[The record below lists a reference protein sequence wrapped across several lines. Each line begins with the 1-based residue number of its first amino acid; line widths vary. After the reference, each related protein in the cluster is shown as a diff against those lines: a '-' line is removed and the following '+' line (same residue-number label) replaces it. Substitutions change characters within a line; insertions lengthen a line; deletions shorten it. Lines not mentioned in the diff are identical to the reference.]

1 MPDAAPPGDAPLRIA
16 LFTGNY
22 HHVEDGVTRTLGRVV
37 GHLLDG
43 GNDVLVFGPTVP
55 NPAVSQPGTLVPVPS
70 VAAPGRPEYR
80 VSTAFSPTARRRAEA
95 FAPEIVHIATPDVL
109 GHAALRW
116 AHRRGLPVV
125 ATYHTHFAS
134 YLDYYRLGF
143 AEGVLWHVLARFY
156 NRCDE
161 VYVPTP
167 SMADVLRANGIRST
181 LRLWPRGVETDRFA
195 PARRSEPWRAAQ
207 GFGPEDVVV
216 AFISRLVKE
225 KGLDV
230 YADVLDRLQ
239 AGGLPVRA
247 LVVGEGPERD
257 TLAARLPTARF
268 TGHLAGDVLATAYA
282 SSDVFLFPSETE
294 TFGNVTLEAMASG
307 VPPVVARATG
317 SRSLVEDGKT
327 GFVCTPRDAQAFAEA
342 TERLVRDTALRHRMG
357 AAARTAAEA
366 YDWHDVLERLVGYYR
381 TVRARHGRG

>member
-1 MPDAAPPGDAPLRIA
+1 MPDAAPPADAPLRVA

-37 GHLLDG
+37 GHLIEG
-43 GNDVLVFGPTVP
+43 GHAVLVFGPTVP
-55 NPAVSQPGTLVPVPS
+55 APPVSQPGTLVPVPS
-70 VAAPGRPEYR
+70 VSAPGRPEYR
-80 VSTAFSPTARRRAEA
+80 VSTAFSRAAQHRAEA

-116 AHRRGLPVV
+116 ARRRGLPVV

-143 AEGVLWHVLARFY
+143 AEGALWRVLARFY

-167 SMADVLRANGIRST
+167 SMAEVLRARGIRST
-181 LRLWPRGVETDRFA
+181 MRLWPRGVETERFS
-195 PARRSEPWRAAQ
+195 PARRSEAWRAAQ
-207 GFGPEDVVV
+207 GFGPADVVV
-216 AFISRLVKE
+216 SFISRLVKE

-230 YADVLDRLQ
+230 YAAVLDRLG
-239 AGGLPVRA
+239 ADGLPVRA

-257 TLAARLPTARF
+257 ALAARLPGARM
-268 TGHLAGDVLATAYA
+268 TGHLTGDSLATAYA

-317 SRSLVEDGKT
+317 SRSLVTDGET
-327 GFVCTPRDAQAFAEA
+327 GLVCTPRDARAFAAA
-342 TERLVRDTALRHRMG
+342 TARLASDAALRQRMG
-357 AAARTAAEA
+357 AAARATARH

-381 TVRARHGRG
+381 AVRARHGRD